1 MESDSYSWGMPP
13 VSTYRV
19 NGPALREIRKDRGLT
34 LRQLA
39 QRLGPHR
46 HPQGIRK
53 YETEAGKAMGR
64 DYAKQIA
71 CVLQVHVSEFTDA
84 PAEDDE
90 KPEAEAA

>member
-1 MESDSYSWGMPP
+1 MPP

-19 NGPALREIRKDRGLT
+19 NGPALRAIREDRDLT

-53 YETEAGKAMGR
+53 YETEDGKAMGQ

-71 CVLQVHVSEFTDA
+71 RVLKVHVSRFTDA
-84 PAEDDE
+84 PAPAEDDKE
-90 KPEAEAA
+90 TEPVALPDVA